1 MGRGPLLVQS
11 GGVQRLEI
19 SGEEL
24 AVGRFEIV
32 LQHLLTGIEGS
43 SHDGDDAAEL
53 AVGTEIADALDL
65 LFGEFSHI
73 GIAGSH
79 RFGGC
84 ETGSLHIGNGL
95 DREIFGGKRD
105 RRDGHSDD
113 GLFSGVLE
121 DGHGRALGRLDRL
134 GLRPAGGKVQRKV
147 IGLYFISQRCGCAKK
162 DTQETGCRKRQDF
175 LHMIL
180 PKSLKKAK
188 RFLID
193 RQQAEESPRGR
204 FFEQAVRIYMTSEID
219 EIFRVDHWG
228 RALTVW
234 YGASRKHGRAACF
247 FLHAGRA
254 AYPWETARGLAA

>member
-1 MGRGPLLVQS
+1 MCSNINNGPRPVGRGPLRVQS

-24 AVGRFEIV
+24 AVGRLEIV

-79 RFGGC
+79 RFGGR

-105 RRDGHSDD
+105 RCDGHSDD
-113 GLFSGVLE
+113 GLFGGVLE

-147 IGLYFISQRCGCAKK
+147 VGLYFISQCCGCAKK
-162 DTQETGCRKRQDF
+162 DTQETGCRERQDF

-188 RFLID
+188 RFLVD
-193 RQQAEESPRGR
+193 RQQAEERPRGR
-204 FFEQAVRIYMTSEID
+204 FGGAGCPD
-219 EIFRVDHWG
+219 EYDI
-228 RALTVW
+228 
-234 YGASRKHGRAACF
+234 
-247 FLHAGRA
+247 
-254 AYPWETARGLAA
+254 